1 MKIGNSDDF
10 YAHRYIRH
18 DKVTGSLCY
27 YSAHWPDKRNV
38 RFFLDAGSK
47 QGEDDDKTFNS
58 FIPFDIHKAS
68 FGIITHNHLDHV
80 GLLPV
85 AVRQEFNGKIYM
97 SYATASLIDITLYGA
112 ASIVDDVSK
121 TTLCNSKDVEK
132 TLKQVVGCRIGKV
145 IHPAKDITITF
156 FPNGHIVGAVM
167 VLIEITCPGRE
178 PIRIWHTGDYKPDNI
193 FFDVEK
199 PPLDVSN
206 MKISN
211 TVCESTYGDVDS
223 TDPRFN
229 KCLEKNTA
237 EAIKNGMTVIFP
249 TFAEDRHQRVLYYIK
264 TWKERGIIPKDTP
277 VVVDGRNSQEYNRRY
292 KYMDLGIKNE
302 MKDFMPKDV
311 YTVSAPC
318 SSTSSRKK
326 FFGSEPKI
334 ILAPSGMGDHGAIT
348 CYLKE
353 YIPRSDALIHSLGY
367 CSPSSIMYKL
377 LNTPKGERIRFCGE
391 DYTVRCM
398 TAKTS
403 ELSSHAQRDQLLEL
417 LQSFPNNQSISIN
430 HGEKDVQLKFR
441 EYLLENLDLP
451 EDQIITANPDIG
463 VRIESS
469 GITGLFKTKFQPVF

>member
-18 DKVTGSLCY
+18 DKVTGSLHY
-27 YSAHWPDKRNV
+27 YSVHWPDKRNV

-47 QGEDDDKTFNS
+47 QSEDDSTTFNS
-58 FIPFDIHKAS
+58 FIPFETHKAS

-80 GLLPV
+80 GLLPAV
-85 AVRQEFNGKIYM
+85 VRQGFKGKIYM
-97 SYATASLIDITLYGA
+97 SHATASLIDITLHDA
-112 ASIVDDVSK
+112 ASVVDDFSETAICTPK
-121 TTLCNSKDVEK
+121 EVEK
-132 TLKQVVGCRIGKV
+132 TLKQIVGCKIGKV
-145 IHPAKDITITF
+145 IKPSKDITVTF

-178 PIRIWHTGDYKPDNI
+178 PIRILHTGDYKPDNI

-199 PPLDVSN
+199 PPLDVRN

-211 TVCESTYGDVDS
+211 IVCESTYGDVDS

-237 EAIKNGMTVIFP
+237 EAIKNGMTVVFP
-249 TFAEDRHQRVLYYIK
+249 TFAEDRHQRALYYIK
-264 TWKERGIIPKDTP
+264 TWKERGIIPKDTM
-277 VVVDGRNSQEYNRRY
+277 VVVDGRSSQEYNYRY
-292 KYMDLGIKNE
+292 THLDLGIKDE
-302 MKDFMPKDV
+302 MRNFMPKDV
-311 YTVSAPC
+311 YTVNAPC
-318 SSTSSRKK
+318 NRTSSRKR
-326 FFGSEPKI
+326 FFDSEPKI

-367 CSPSSIMYKL
+367 CSPGSIMYRL
-377 LNTPKGERIRFCGE
+377 LNTPRGETVSFCGE
-391 DYTVRCM
+391 DYIVRCM

-403 ELSSHAQRDQLLEL
+403 EISSHAQRDKLLEL
-417 LQSFPNNQSISIN
+417 LETFPNNQSISIN

-451 EDQIITANPDIG
+451 EDQIITANPDMG